1 MSQPPARSL
10 LGRFIRFGLTG
21 LFVTGVHFVV
31 TIALVELLDAT
42 PALANGVAYVTSTI
56 ISYIINTMWSFRT
69 GFHRRTFVRY
79 VTVAGIGLAVAVSL
93 AAILDRLGVHYIL
106 GICIITVTNPPL
118 IFALHNFW
126 TYRAAPA
133 KPDGGA

>member
-1 MSQPPARSL
+1 VSQPQARSF

-31 TIALVELLDAT
+31 AIALVELLGAS
-42 PALANGVAYVTSTI
+42 PPLANGVAFVTSTI
-56 ISYIINTMWSFRT
+56 ISYVINTMWSFQT
-69 GFHRRTFVRY
+69 GFDRRTFARY
-79 VTVAGIGLAVAVSL
+79 VTVAGIGLTVAVSL